1 MLCVL
6 TNQNNSN
13 NKLVNKKLVKNKPKV
28 CTVEVINYTNQLD
41 FLYKYSIIIKY
52 LRGENYMNLNEYE
65 SQMKSKIDYLVEELG
80 NVRAG
85 RANPQILNRV
95 KVEYYGVV
103 TPINQLASVSVPE
116 PRQIL
121 IAPWDRNLIPE
132 IAKAIS
138 KADIGINP
146 LQDASG
152 IRLMFPEL
160 NEARRKEIAKDL
172 RELGENV
179 KVAIRNIRRD
189 AMDEAKK
196 LQKDAQIS
204 EDELHGEEEKIQK
217 LTDKYIEEVS
227 AKVSEKEKEIM
238 EV

>member
-1 MLCVL
+1 M
-6 TNQNNSN
+6 
-13 NKLVNKKLVKNKPKV
+13 
-28 CTVEVINYTNQLD
+28 D
-41 FLYKYSIIIKY
+41 
-52 LRGENYMNLNEYE
+52 LNEFE
-65 SQMKSKIDYLVEELG
+65 IKMEEKIEYLEGELG

-85 RANPQILNRV
+85 RANPQILNKV
-95 KVEYYGVV
+95 KVEYYGAV

-121 IAPWDRNLIPE
+121 ITPWDRNLIPE

-152 IRLMFPEL
+152 IRLIFPEL
-160 NEARRKEIAKDL
+160 NEARRKELAKDI

-179 KVAIRNIRRD
+179 KVTIRNIRRD
-189 AMDEAKK
+189 AMDVAKK
-196 LQKDAQIS
+196 LQKDGEMS
-204 EDELHGEEEKIQK
+204 EDELHTVEEKIQK
-217 LTDKYIEEVS
+217 LTDKYIDTVS
-227 AKVSEKEKEIM
+227 TKVSEKEKEIM

>member
-1 MLCVL
+1 M
-6 TNQNNSN
+6 
-13 NKLVNKKLVKNKPKV
+13 
-28 CTVEVINYTNQLD
+28 D
-41 FLYKYSIIIKY
+41 
-52 LRGENYMNLNEYE
+52 LNEFE
-65 SQMKSKIDYLVEELG
+65 IKMEEKIEYLEGELG

-85 RANPQILNRV
+85 RANPQILNKV
-95 KVEYYGVV
+95 KVEYYGAV

-121 IAPWDRNLIPE
+121 ITPWDRNLIPE

-152 IRLMFPEL
+152 IRLIFPEL
-160 NEARRKEIAKDL
+160 NEARRKELAKDI

-179 KVAIRNIRRD
+179 KVTIRNIRRD
-189 AMDEAKK
+189 AMDAAKK
-196 LQKDAQIS
+196 LQKDGEMS
-204 EDELHGEEEKIQK
+204 EDELHTIEEKIQK
-217 LTDKYIEEVS
+217 LTDRYVDTVS
-227 AKVSEKEKEIM
+227 TKVAEKEKEIM